1 MEAYPMATQPIEV
14 LDAAVRVM
22 DLEIP
27 SKNVADFLRNTP
39 TDQRPSAFIRA
50 VEVGVFSLERAQ
62 TEQNTQLLQLQVKT
76 LLSDFEKAV
85 ADIGAKTK
93 ETILAQIG
101 TSDGQA
107 LAPVRIVIDE
117 ATKAINQRIG
127 DVRSMVEQHIDP
139 SKQDSTLGMALGQI
153 KAMLDP
159 ERSGSVQNTLDA
171 AIAGIAAEDGTLS
184 ARVKK
189 VVGETVDPLIKE
201 VQQLREHIVGKE
213 AADAALRQTTAKG
226 VSYEEQVVG
235 RLQAWG
241 RNLGAEVEYV
251 GGDHLPGD
259 VVIRLAESS
268 MAGTPITIAVEV
280 KDETTAQRGRKQIT
294 DALERAR
301 AQRGAN
307 GAIFVNRTGE
317 GLAKEIGDWAEG
329 VVGGEPWVAT
339 TDEHL
344 LIAVRHLIARRQLM
358 AARELRPDIDTGV
371 VRDNLNAIKTAL
383 RRIGNINKTVTEL
396 RGNANAVEAEA
407 TGLREDINQ
416 ALDAIETATR
426 IAVQEQIAG

>member
-226 VSYEEQVVG
+226 VSYEEQGSRATPGVG
-235 RLQAWG
+235 KKPRRRSRICWWG
-241 RNLGAEVEYV
+241 PL
-251 GGDHLPGD
+251 
-259 VVIRLAESS
+259 
-268 MAGTPITIAVEV
+268 T
-280 KDETTAQRGRKQIT
+280 
-294 DALERAR
+294 
-301 AQRGAN
+301 
-307 GAIFVNRTGE
+307 
-317 GLAKEIGDWAEG
+317 W
-329 VVGGEPWVAT
+329 
-339 TDEHL
+339 
-344 LIAVRHLIARRQLM
+344 
-358 AARELRPDIDTGV
+358 
-371 VRDNLNAIKTAL
+371 
-383 RRIGNINKTVTEL
+383 
-396 RGNANAVEAEA
+396 
-407 TGLREDINQ
+407 
-416 ALDAIETATR
+416 
-426 IAVQEQIAG
+426 